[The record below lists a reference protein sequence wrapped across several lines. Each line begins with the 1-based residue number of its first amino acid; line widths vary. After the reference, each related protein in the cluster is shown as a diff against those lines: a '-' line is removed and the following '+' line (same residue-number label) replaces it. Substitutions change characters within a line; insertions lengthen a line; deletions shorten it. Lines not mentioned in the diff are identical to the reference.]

1 MTLSQ
6 AQPHA
11 FLRSLFQQVNV
22 LEDDYP
28 SLESLQALG
37 IQASQASL
45 DTEKHETVKFDPCF
59 FERQPAD
66 WVNLERYP
74 VDPTDPAGGPVK
86 LSPLLS
92 IQDIMDR
99 SWEKY
104 PPGVAPIREN
114 LTETDR
120 AIYLDPRDEATE
132 LEGFVDVHI
141 GAAME
146 RDPSD
151 ETTLARRTQCGWY
164 PRPKEDDPDDGQAS
178 DLFKWW
184 QLISHYWFPGLPRKP
199 HSIISC
205 VSMICPTE
213 TYSGVTTPELCA
225 IACAMLLRV
234 NHKPFRTCHIHPVL
248 VLSYMGNRRARIIQ
262 ALYDGK
268 TLALQY
274 SPFWNFV
281 DAERA
286 SLQVFVRYGLSQ
298 PVGGPGRVMTTYPP
312 PSLRLR

>member
-74 VDPTDPAGGPVK
+74 VDPTDQQEA
-86 LSPLLS
+86 L
-92 IQDIMDR
+92 
-99 SWEKY
+99 
-104 PPGVAPIREN
+104 
-114 LTETDR
+114 
-120 AIYLDPRDEATE
+120 DEATE

-298 PVGGPGRVMTTYPP
+298 PVGGPGRVITTYPP